1 MLLIFKS
8 QENCDASTKV
18 YVGGISY
25 YSSEDDIRSYFEG
38 SKPGAGE
45 KSVAGYKLSS
55 GGNSVASSKPVSGE
69 KSVASSKP
77 SAGEKSAAS
86 ETPDAGERET
96 AKFRWTTKEN
106 EVVTSWVQQ
115 LKVQT
120 YLKPYI

>member
-1 MLLIFKS
+1 VGEKS
-8 QENCDASTKV
+8 VA
-18 YVGGISY
+18 
-25 YSSEDDIRSYFEG
+25 G

-55 GGNSVASSKPVSGE
+55 GGNSVASSKPVSSE

-96 AKFRWTTKEN
+96 VEKLPSS
-106 EVVTSWVQQ
+106 VVSGGKKDIISQNTQTNKQ
-115 LKVQT
+115 LPLLQSKACRKTPLVKIIFVFTQ
-120 YLKPYI
+120 LILSP